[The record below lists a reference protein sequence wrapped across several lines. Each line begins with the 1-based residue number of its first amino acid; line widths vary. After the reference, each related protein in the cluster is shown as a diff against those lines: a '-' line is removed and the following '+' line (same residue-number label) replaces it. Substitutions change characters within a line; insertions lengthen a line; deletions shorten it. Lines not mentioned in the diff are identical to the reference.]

1 MKILNGKDLCQYF
14 NFSTTLLYKPRKA
27 SMPFHQLPGGHSY
40 YLPDEV
46 AHWLKQAGYHQE
58 FKWSNTN

>member
-14 NFSTTLLYKPRKA
+14 NFSTTLLYKLRKA
-27 SMPFHQLPGGHSY
+27 RMPFHQLPGGRAY

-46 AHWLKQAGYHQE
+46 EHWLKQAVYH
-58 FKWSNTN
+58 

>member
-27 SMPFHQLPGGHSY
+27 SMPFHQLPGGRAFTCLWGRALAKASS
-40 YLPDEV
+40 LS
-46 AHWLKQAGYHQE
+46 LRI
-58 FKWSNTN
+58 